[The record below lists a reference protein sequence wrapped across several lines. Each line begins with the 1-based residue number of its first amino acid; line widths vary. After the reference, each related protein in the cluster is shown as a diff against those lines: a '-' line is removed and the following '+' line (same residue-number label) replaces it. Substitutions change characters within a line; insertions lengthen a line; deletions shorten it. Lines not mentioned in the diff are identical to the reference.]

1 MTASAP
7 TAMHAFDDIAGTL
20 KTGDL
25 FVAHG
30 DSAISKVIEAMFSSE
45 WSHSGMVVLA
55 SDLGLDLPVNVLLW
69 ESTRSTELPDI
80 VTGSYKKD
88 DPKRPGGTFLVDLR
102 KRLAYDM
109 TIEEMPVAFRRMNV
123 TLSPAMLDG
132 LKATMNAVRGAH
144 FPADEQFA
152 HDFWEGRRH
161 NRAPSGYDRFFC
173 SELVAYTLMKMNLL
187 ATDKV
192 PTWYE
197 PKSYS
202 TENAP
207 GIELLQGATL
217 GEQVWV
223 DRVSAT

>member
-7 TAMHAFDDIAGTL
+7 PTMHAFDDIAGSL

-30 DSAISKVIEAMFSSE
+30 DSAISKVIEAMFWSE

-55 SDLGLDLPVNVLLW
+55 SDLGLSLPTNVLLW
-69 ESTRSTELPDI
+69 ESTRSTTLPDV

-88 DPKRPGGTFLVDLR
+88 PKYPGGTFLVDLR
-102 KRLAYDM
+102 ARLAYDM
-109 TIEEMPVAFRRMNV
+109 TIAEMPVAFRRLNV
-123 TLSPAMLDG
+123 ERSSAMLAG
-132 LKATMNAVRGAH
+132 LKTTLADVRSAT

-161 NRAPSGYDRFFC
+161 NKAPASYDHFFC
-173 SELVAYTLMKMNLL
+173 SELVAYTLMQMNLL
-187 ATDKV
+187 SSEKV

-202 TENAP
+202 TENTP
-207 GIELLQGATL
+207 GIPLLQGATL